1 MDLPPSGRS
10 RARSDSPSLAADLIS
25 MLDID
30 DDEDGDT
37 LSSFTLIPAASTVS
51 SLGPSV
57 QTRRAAVAA
66 AAAASSGASGLPLSA
81 TPVRTGGGG
90 IFVLAGEGLQGGLA
104 CGSVPC
110 RQERLL
116 LERLLLPARSAR
128 QVLYFQP
135 RKQGTRSSASSLTP
149 TVSALCALAE
159 WGLQIAFASRQR
171 TSLTRTVGYLLTGR
185 ARTEARNSPPR
196 RELITR
202 REVSPVAARPPR

>member
-1 MDLPPSGRS
+1 MTRTATLSRRSPSFLLPLLS
-10 RARSDSPSLAADLIS
+10 ARSDLPFKP
-25 MLDID
+25 
-30 DDEDGDT
+30 DG
-37 LSSFTLIPAASTVS
+37 LRW
-51 SLGPSV
+51 
-57 QTRRAAVAA
+57 RRRPRRPQVRPVYLC
-66 AAAASSGASGLPLSA
+66 LPRPFA
-81 TPVRTGGGG
+81 RGGGG

-110 RQERLL
+110 RPERLL

-128 QVLYFQP
+128 QVRYSEP
-135 RKQGTRSSASSLTP
+135 RMQGTRSSASSLTP